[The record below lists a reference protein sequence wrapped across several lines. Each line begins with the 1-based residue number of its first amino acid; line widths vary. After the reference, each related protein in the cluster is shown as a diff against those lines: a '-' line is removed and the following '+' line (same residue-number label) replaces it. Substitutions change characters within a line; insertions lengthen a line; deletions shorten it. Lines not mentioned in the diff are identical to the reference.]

1 MSNPRFKYAGG
12 THVALRY
19 IQMKRGTV
27 ATVSDV
33 LKMFPN
39 KFDKPSR
46 AKEALEILAKNRLIS
61 PKDSGWI
68 INDRGSDYLRV
79 TASAYKGG

>member
-1 MSNPRFKYAGG
+1 MSHPRIKYAGG

-19 IQMKRGTV
+19 IQMKRGKV

-46 AKEALEILAKNRLIS
+46 AKEALEILAKNQLIS
-61 PKDSGWI
+61 AKNSGWVI
-68 INDRGSDYLRV
+68 TTHGSDYLRA
-79 TASAYKGG
+79 TSSAYKGG